1 LADYPSILLS
11 GGLKRGTVDEHLVY
25 IKAVFEAVKNVDLI
39 EINPA
44 ENLVSRSLVSRMN
57 VKKIRAERD
66 AELAK
71 IKKNIE
77 QETDPILIR
86 VYRAKYAYRQAEFV
100 ALLASPSERSEAIA
114 NRIRASIR
122 YQEVN
127 AKAIAIKIMETS

>member
-1 LADYPSILLS
+1 MADYPSILLS

-57 VKKIRAERD
+57 VKQIKSERD
-66 AELAK
+66 ADLAE

-77 QETDPILIR
+77 QETDPTLIR
-86 VYRAKYAYRQAEFV
+86 LYRAEYAYRQAEFV
-100 ALLASPSERSEAIA
+100 ALLAPPNERSEAIA

-122 YQEVN
+122 YQEIN
-127 AKAIAIKIMETS
+127 AEAITIRIMKTS